1 MGPGVTETEN
11 RLSMNLTT
19 YLQKQF
25 ANLNGVFHGIA
36 GDLTDEEWNARPAP
50 GQNKIGYTVWHMPRT
65 QDNFLQTW
73 IRGQAEIAHSDRWA
87 HWHPLRPLGVGIGIT
102 LDESDEITRGTQ
114 LADVRAY
121 ADEVH
126 QAITSWLGQVS
137 EEELDQIPDARGRLA
152 AFPEYQTPG
161 YVEEVDNLLDLPVW
175 GLLIRPCM
183 GHVHRHLGELEITKD
198 ILRKASL
205 SR

>member
-1 MGPGVTETEN
+1 
-11 RLSMNLTT
+11 MNLNT

-36 GDLTDEEWNARPAP
+36 GDLTESEWLSRPAP
-50 GQNKIGYTVWHMPRT
+50 GQNTLGYTVWHVSRT

-73 IRGQAEIAHSDRWA
+73 IRRQAEVFHRDRWA

-102 LDESDEITRGTQ
+102 MEESDRI
-114 LADVRAY
+114 AHSVHCKDVMAY

-126 QAITSWLGQVS
+126 QTITDWLGTIN
-137 EEELDQIPDARGRLA
+137 EEEFDRVTDARQRLVS
-152 AFPEYQTPG
+152 FPEYQTPG
-161 YVEEVDNLLDLPVW
+161 YLEEVDNLLDLPVW
-175 GLLIRPCM
+175 GLLVRPCM

-198 ILRKASL
+198 ILRKAS
-205 SR
+205 